1 VLSGF
6 RVNLSLTIWNTPMAG
21 NILYFLHRH
30 FRAVFAI
37 SVTLGVVLAF
47 AMARAM
53 LRLIG
58 GI

>member
-1 VLSGF
+1 
-6 RVNLSLTIWNTPMAG
+6 MAG

-30 FRAVFAI
+30 FRAVFTI

-47 AMARAM
+47 AVARTM

-58 GI
+58 GV